1 MKGHANN
8 THHKKEKDKPILLTG
23 NLLHYGEKN
32 LNGRIYTKEMA
43 ERIVEQFENRD
54 GEMFGELGYP
64 DRFEVLLTQ
73 VSHKVEEIHL
83 DEENKSVVGTI
94 KILDT
99 PKGKIVKAML
109 DTDEYIGLTCRPR
122 GAGTVNENSEIENYT
137 LYSFD
142 LVSGPDAFANIKKDD
157 HLTILEDE

>member
-1 MKGHANN
+1 MS
-8 THHKKEKDKPILLTG
+8 KEIKLTA
-23 NLLHYGEKN
+23 NLLYYDQKN
-32 LNGRIYTKEMA
+32 LNGRIYTKELA
-43 ERIVEQFENRD
+43 EKIVEQFENRD

-83 DEENKSVVGTI
+83 DEENKAIVGTI

-99 PKGKIVKAML
+99 PKGKIVKEML
-109 DTDEYIGLTCRPR
+109 GTDDYVGITCRPR
-122 GAGTVNENSEIENYT
+122 GSGTINENSEIEDYT

-142 LVSGPDAFANIKKDD
+142 LVSGPDAFANIKEDD
-157 HLTILEDE
+157 YIRLF

>member
-1 MKGHANN
+1 MS
-8 THHKKEKDKPILLTG
+8 KEIKLTA
-23 NLLHYGEKN
+23 NLLYYDQKN

-43 ERIVEQFENRD
+43 EKIVEQFENRD

-83 DEENKSVVGTI
+83 DEENKAIVGTI

-99 PKGKIVKAML
+99 PKGKIVKEML
-109 DTDEYIGLTCRPR
+109 GTDDYIGITCRPR
-122 GAGTVNENSEIENYT
+122 GSGTVNENSEIEDYT

-142 LVSGPDAFANIKKDD
+142 LVSGPDAFANIKEDD
-157 HLTILEDE
+157 YIRLFEDE